1 MKTITVA
8 HNPGLTPEAAMKM
21 FHILLEDRF
30 SVNKLGDG
38 PDFQFVVQK
47 SPFTGVLVGLRQQED
62 KTSFAIKGSWPSRT
76 GLILSLG
83 PISWLWLRPG
93 WKEMEEDVASLI
105 QNAPLFMTNGGQS
118 QGVGIRRY
126 VTPIPRGKAEWKRLL
141 AELTPHDPKNSWYLQ
156 PQIPPDKLHNARTKY
171 GTGLK
176 DSDVLALG
184 DSTVFGSAKAGC
196 LVTTDAICCRV
207 ARGGRMVRWSEIT
220 RARVVGSEGIQIKL
234 TDGGK
239 VRISCGQFA
248 SVRDKLHKLISLVAT
263 SNRAGLTRT

>member
-1 MKTITVA
+1 MVKTITVA

-62 KTSFAIKGSWPSRT
+62 KTSLAIKGSWPSRT

-93 WKEMEEDVASLI
+93 WKEMEEDVASFI
-105 QNAPLFMTNGGQS
+105 QKALQYKTDK
-118 QGVGIRRY
+118 VVRLGIDGY
-126 VTPIPRGKAEWKRLL
+126 ITPIPRGKAEWKRLL
-141 AELTPHDPKNSWYLQ
+141 AELTPHDPKNKWYLQ
-156 PQIPPDKLHNARTKY
+156 PQIPPEKLHNARTKY
-171 GTGLK
+171 GTSLK

-184 DSTVFGSAKAGC
+184 DSTVFGSAEAGC

-207 ARGGRMVRWSEIT
+207 ARGGRMVRWSEIAS
-220 RARVVGSEGIQIKL
+220 ARLAGSEGIQIRL

-248 SVRDKLHKLISLVAT
+248 SVRDRLHKLISLVAT